1 MKIQSVKS
9 FNQNNQNL
17 SFKSGK
23 LNILAM
29 SDNHG
34 NVRTLPNVEKTVKKF
49 RNEIF
54 PKSDEKSTVNVF
66 AIAGD
71 YFINPSK
78 RGFRTQMNR
87 KKTNGDVQ
95 AGFLTKLIHSVK
107 NMLNPTSNFETV
119 FTMGNHDLD
128 GGDRFILNTLSSQ
141 PLTTLVTN
149 VDMEKSPIVEN
160 LMKQGKDFVKS
171 KVVEIDDDKD
181 PNLKHH
187 ALFLGVTIPA
197 MDFYNPGLLK
207 EMEFYDNSN
216 KKDAQLK
223 EGDLQQTFECIRQQ
237 VSKFKKEYP
246 KGAVILLSHTGNRI
260 SEMIRDQVKDINIII
275 NGHDHLEKTTPQ
287 GQTTTTIFSM
297 GKDNELLRSL
307 SLEFDDFGDLKPISE
322 ISERLYRPLNA
333 DMNDG
338 QSSEIKDFM
347 DENFKEDVTPIV
359 VVRGLSGEIDIL
371 DYDESIRF
379 SNSYLANYLTSA
391 VKSSVR
397 KIRPSI
403 DAIAIQSSIIRGG
416 IRDKSSNLDLMKIF
430 DGVSED
436 LATVK
441 VGKVSGKQLVD
452 LIAENVND
460 NLKNKTRNTLLQ
472 WSDIQINRTL
482 ISQINSGEVK
492 DKKYEDAIKIRD
504 KQTKEFVPI
513 VLDQDYEILLPQK
526 YLLKENIKSP
536 KLIRDQF
543 ESIEGTYDSFL
554 RQYLDDV
561 NYEVVITSKTKEA
574 RII

>member
-1 MKIQSVKS
+1 MKIQNVNGFK
-9 FNQNNQNL
+9 QNNQKL
-17 SFKSGK
+17 SFKAGK

-34 NVRTLPNVEKTVKKF
+34 NVRTLPNVERTVQKF
-49 RNEIF
+49 KNEIF

-71 YFINPSK
+71 YYINPSK
-78 RGFRTQMNR
+78 KGFRTLMNR

-95 AGFLTKLIHSVK
+95 AGFLTKLINSVK
-107 NMLNPTSNFETV
+107 NVLKPQSRFETV
-119 FTMGNHDLD
+119 FTLGNHDLD
-128 GGDRFILNTLSSQ
+128 GGDKFIMNTLVSQ
-141 PLTTLVTN
+141 PLTTVMTN
-149 VDMEKSPIVEN
+149 VNMKKSPIVKD
-160 LMKQGKDFVKS
+160 LMSKGKDIVQS
-171 KVVEIDDDKD
+171 KVIEIDDDKD

-207 EMEFYDNSN
+207 EMQFYDNSS

-223 EGDLQQTFECIRQQ
+223 EDDLQETFKSVWQQ
-237 VSKFKKEYP
+237 VSDFKKEYP
-246 KGAVILLSHTGNRI
+246 KGAVILSSHTGNRI
-260 SEMIRDQVKDINIII
+260 SEMIREHVSDIDVII
-275 NGHDHLEKTTPQ
+275 NGHDHVETTSFQ
-287 GQTTTTIFSM
+287 GQTAIFSM
-297 GKDNELLRSL
+297 GKDNELLRGL
-307 SLEFDDFGDLKPISE
+307 SLEFDDNGDLKTIR
-322 ISERLYRPLNA
+322 ERSYHPLRI

-338 QSSEIKDFM
+338 QPSEMQDFL
-347 DENFKEDVTPIV
+347 DKNFEEDVKPIV
-359 VVRGLSGEIDIL
+359 AVRDL
-371 DYDESIRF
+371 DGKINTLHYDESIRF

-391 VKSSVR
+391 VKRSVR
-397 KIRPSI
+397 EVKPSI
-403 DAIAIQSSIIRGG
+403 DAVAIQSSVIRGG
-416 IRDKSSNLDLMKIF
+416 IKDKSSNLDLMKVF

-441 VGKVSGKQLVD
+441 VGKVKGKQLVD
-452 LIAENVND
+452 LISENVND

-482 ISQINSGEVK
+482 IAQINSGEVN

-504 KQTKEFVPI
+504 KKTKEFVPI
-513 VLDQDYEILLPQK
+513 SLDKDYEILLPEK

-536 KLIRDQF
+536 KLIRNQF
-543 ESIEGTYDSFL
+543 ESIDGTYDSFL
-554 RQYLDDV
+554 RQYLDNV
-561 NYEVVITSKTKEA
+561 NYEVIITSKTKEE

>member
-1 MKIQSVKS
+1 MKIQNVKS
-9 FNQNNQNL
+9 FNQNNQKL
-17 SFKSGK
+17 GFKAGK

-49 RNEIF
+49 KNEIF
-54 PKSDEKSTVNVF
+54 PKSDEKSTFNVF

-71 YFINPSK
+71 YYINPSK
-78 RGFRTQMNR
+78 KGFRTKMN
-87 KKTNGDVQ
+87 KNKTNGEVQ

-107 NMLNPTSNFETV
+107 NMLKPTSNFETV

-128 GGDRFILNTLSSQ
+128 GGDKFILNTLTSQ
-141 PLTTLVTN
+141 PLTTIATN
-149 VDMEKSPIVEN
+149 VNMTKSPIVEN
-160 LMKQGKDFVKS
+160 LVKQGKNIVQS
-171 KVVEIDDDKD
+171 KVIEIDDDKD

-207 EMEFYDNSN
+207 EMQFYDNSS
-216 KKDAQLK
+216 KKDAQLT
-223 EGDLQQTFECIRQQ
+223 EDDLQQTFQSVWQQ
-237 VSKFKKEYP
+237 VSDFKEKYP
-246 KGAVILLSHTGNRI
+246 QGAVILSSHTGNKI
-260 SEMIRDQVKDINIII
+260 SEMIREHVSDIDVIL
-275 NGHDHLEKTTPQ
+275 NGHDHVETTSFQ
-287 GQTTTTIFSM
+287 GQTAIFSM
-297 GKDNELLRSL
+297 GKDNEILRGL
-307 SLEFDDFGDLKPISE
+307 SLEFDDFGDLKTIR
-322 ISERLYRPLNA
+322 ERSYHPLNI

-338 QSSEIKDFM
+338 QPSEMNDFL

-359 VVRGLSGEIDIL
+359 AVRDLSGDTNML
-371 DYDESIRF
+371 HYDESIRF

-391 VKSSVR
+391 VKRSVR
-397 KIRPSI
+397 EVKPTI
-403 DAIAIQSSIIRGG
+403 DAIAIQSSVIRGG
-416 IRDKSSNLDLMKIF
+416 IKDKSSNLDLMKVF

-441 VGKVSGKQLVD
+441 VGKVKGNQLVD

-472 WSDIQINRTL
+472 WSDIQIDRTL
-482 ISQINSGEVK
+482 ISKINTGEAN

-504 KQTKEFVPI
+504 KKTKEFVPI
-513 VLDQDYEILLPQK
+513 LSDKEYEILLPEK

-536 KLIRDQF
+536 RLIRDQF

-554 RQYLDDV
+554 RQYLDNI
-561 NYEVVITSKTKEA
+561 NYEVIITAKTKEE
-574 RII
+574 RIK